1 MLKHRVPKAEAV
13 TGDRKTLHTDELHNL
28 CSLPDSRKMISQGGW
43 GGWDTWCVWG
53 YNATDVIMQ
62 VLFTNVMIL

>member
-28 CSLPDSRKMISQGGW
+28 CSLPDSRKMISQGG
-43 GGWDTWCVWG
+43 
-53 YNATDVIMQ
+53 
-62 VLFTNVMIL
+62 